1 MGLWNDAE
9 WISYKESLGEV
20 FLGMWPLR
28 IGFST
33 REAGSEG
40 NFKLS
45 VSKVLKVP
53 LFQPGKKDASGRN
66 VRARLEIWRLE
77 A

>member
-1 MGLWNDAE
+1 ME
-9 WISYKESLGEV
+9 
-20 FLGMWPLR
+20 
-28 IGFST
+28 FST

-40 NFKLS
+40 DFKLS
-45 VSKVLKVP
+45 VSKVLKAP

-66 VRARLEIWRLE
+66 VRAGLEIWRLD